1 MGTSDDNGW
10 NSLDSLIIWQHFM
23 IWVFVLCTPLS
34 SDVPV
39 PLQNEP
45 IILSGMK
52 SFVRRRQRKQKH
64 RKKSEK
70 RKMKTKV
77 LIWSCFSY
85 TLSLCSVSSNLSI
98 ANNRC
103 PTFSVRSRSRI
114 LQEDFIGGLREGA
127 DWYQPPNCML
137 IYLKLTFVCNIA
149 IVLKGTNWNLLCWKL
164 QHDKL
169 GNISTGTL
177 LI

>member
-1 MGTSDDNGW
+1 MLPKLLWLSLWIAKLCSSTIILGWLSNRMGTSYDNRW
-10 NSLDSLIIWQHFM
+10 NSLDSLLIGLHFM

-52 SFVRRRQRKQKH
+52 SFVRRRQPKQKH

-85 TLSLCSVSSNLSI
+85 TLSLCSVSSNCLLQIIDVLHFQSGPDLGYY
-98 ANNRC
+98 R
-103 PTFSVRSRSRI
+103 RI
-114 LQEDFIGGLREGA
+114 L
-127 DWYQPPNCML
+127 
-137 IYLKLTFVCNIA
+137 
-149 IVLKGTNWNLLCWKL
+149 
-164 QHDKL
+164 
-169 GNISTGTL
+169 
-177 LI
+177 